1 MEIIKINNVIV
12 IKDSKIRININK
24 ILLIIIFNKNKQ
36 QKQRITKYL

>member
-24 ILLIIIFNKNKQ
+24 ILLIIIFNKNK
-36 QKQRITKYL
+36 